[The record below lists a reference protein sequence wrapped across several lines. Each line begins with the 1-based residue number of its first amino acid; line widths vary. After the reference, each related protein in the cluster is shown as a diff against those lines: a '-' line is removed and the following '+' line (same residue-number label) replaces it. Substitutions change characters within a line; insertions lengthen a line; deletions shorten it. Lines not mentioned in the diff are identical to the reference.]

1 MEEILQT
8 LLEDRRQRE
17 EQFAEE
23 RRLRELE
30 LRRREEE
37 QREERL
43 RRDEEAARKEREM
56 QEQMNVLK
64 SLVDEIHE
72 QGEATLREQ
81 AAKDKD
87 VRVAKLMDADDVE
100 AYLTTFERQMVAYEV
115 PRRRWTFK
123 LAPQL
128 SGKAQQAYAA
138 MDADKSND
146 YDKLKEAILLR
157 YDIDQ
162 ESYRQRFRAT
172 KRKDGETNREL
183 TTRLQ
188 DLVEK

>member
-1 MEEILQT
+1 
-8 LLEDRRQRE
+8 
-17 EQFAEE
+17 
-23 RRLRELE
+23 
-30 LRRREEE
+30 
-37 QREERL
+37 
-43 RRDEEAARKEREM
+43 M

-87 VRVAKLMDADDVE
+87 VRVAKLTDADDVE
-100 AYLTTFERQMVAYEV
+100 AYLTTFERQMVAHEV

-162 ESYRQRFRAT
+162 ESYRQQFRAT